1 MGRLPTC
8 TPVDLSSLGGRHS
21 SQMQVSIPPRKVQIG
36 SQCRA
41 GEKQGGSS
49 KQIVSV
55 AGKNV
60 PQIPYLGLARSE
72 QQANTV
78 SLEYSSNGVS
88 LLFPVTSNCIQQGTP
103 NTLGWPTAS
112 YTHSRA
118 FQWPLPC
125 ILFAL
130 FPPAST
136 PASSAIWP
144 SAIVL
149 SSAPSHPAGSR
160 SILCFWMT
168 SHFSL
173 WLIFL
178 QFFCSCL
185 IHPLIFFLFFYL
197 FGLCHSTKMKEP

>member
-1 MGRLPTC
+1 M
-8 TPVDLSSLGGRHS
+8 LSHTSTATTKVSPSPFQPELGSASPSPCSHPYPHPSLL
-21 SQMQVSIPPRKVQIG
+21 
-36 SQCRA
+36 RA
-41 GEKQGGSS
+41 AKM
-49 KQIVSV
+49 
-55 AGKNV
+55 
-60 PQIPYLGLARSE
+60 
-72 QQANTV
+72 T
-78 SLEYSSNGVS
+78 LEYSSNGVS

-149 SSAPSHPAGSR
+149 SSAPSHPAGSH

-185 IHPLIFFLFFYL
+185 IHPLIFFLFFL
-197 FGLCHSTKMKEP
+197 SFWSVSLH